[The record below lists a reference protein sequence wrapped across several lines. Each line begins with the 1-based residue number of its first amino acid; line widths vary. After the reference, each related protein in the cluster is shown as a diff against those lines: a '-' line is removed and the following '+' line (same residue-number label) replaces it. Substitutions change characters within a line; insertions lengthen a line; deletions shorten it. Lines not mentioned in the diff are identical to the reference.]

1 MGRIRMAARLA
12 LQATA
17 KDLVIIDQLER
28 LPRTKANINKGKRLF
43 NRLTDKT
50 QEILLEELEGEFPEF
65 VAEMRA

>member
-1 MGRIRMAARLA
+1 MAARLA

-28 LPRTKANINKGKRLF
+28 LPRTKTNINKGKRLF